1 MCVSLAFFCVDAAIS
16 SSVGVCYF
24 AAAASASFV
33 SPRVLLKAE
42 VIIAFEMSGCPQER
56 LERLAL
62 FLLLLYIEKYMCIDL

>member
-1 MCVSLAFFCVDAAIS
+1 M
-16 SSVGVCYF
+16 CYF